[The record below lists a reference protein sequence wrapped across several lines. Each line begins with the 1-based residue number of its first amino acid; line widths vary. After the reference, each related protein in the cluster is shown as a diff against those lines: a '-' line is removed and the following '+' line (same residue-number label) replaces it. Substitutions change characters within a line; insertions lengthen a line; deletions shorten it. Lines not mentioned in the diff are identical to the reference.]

1 MPADCAASRRPAAGR
16 TRRVPPLG
24 TGSAA
29 MQPGRSAAPAAP
41 RTEPAAA
48 RSPQPGSG
56 PAGAAKP
63 GLEQRNWAA
72 SGRGGGRKEGPRSPA
87 PRERATP
94 SSGDPSRRCPR
105 LPQGGAGVVGGRPP
119 TSLCDL
125 QGPAKS
131 LKPGV
136 DRFSGSGFSRAHQPA
151 HRWPGRGPRLQR
163 SRRGARLQTAARDSG
178 ARRRFRAALYP
189 HLTLLRTSRSRSE
202 AFSVLLYA
210 TQPAARTGDC
220 GKLPDPGPCAEVHG

>member
-1 MPADCAASRRPAAGR
+1 MPADCAASGRPAAGR

-56 PAGAAKP
+56 PAGAEKP
-63 GLEQRNWAA
+63 GLERRSWAA
-72 SGRGGGRKEGPRSPA
+72 SGRGGGRKEGPSSPA

-105 LPQGGAGVVGGRPP
+105 LPQGEAGVVGGRPP
-119 TSLCDL
+119 TSLRDL

-136 DRFSGSGFSRAHQPA
+136 DRFSGSGFSPARQPA
-151 HRWPGRGPRLQR
+151 HRLLKARVITY
-163 SRRGARLQTAARDSG
+163 SRNLAPKKERITSLWTMMREYSHPP
-178 ARRRFRAALYP
+178 P
-189 HLTLLRTSRSRSE
+189 HKSTSRGSPP
-202 AFSVLLYA
+202 V
-210 TQPAARTGDC
+210 
-220 GKLPDPGPCAEVHG
+220 PGGS